1 MKLIKNK
8 FAFGAV
14 VYLLLCSFVF
24 GQKNRNPTPPSINI
38 GRNPTQ
44 PSRNFVSN
52 SIPASRNFGMKVF
65 NQYLNYNIK
74 PNMSLSQR
82 QNIYKNGIGVMIN
95 SSNIYLKLS
104 QSNPVTIAQKSERVR
119 DLVKLA
125 GYITGHKNF
134 NVDAT
139 YQQELKVNG
148 HKVLGAQHPIR
159 GIFIT
164 EDGLQG
170 SFQEQLLLA
179 THEFIH
185 AEDCENHFSQLQPG
199 DSIERYES
207 LEKEWSSRNVGLAM
221 VGREFNTEARAIV
234 AVEGVTGPLSKEK
247 LKEIRAW
254 QAQVFKAGVDF
265 NQNNFYKDKL
275 EQARMAF
282 NLKEDER
289 EENFEEIINGEL
301 VYGGI
306 IFGNKASNNSPV
318 CKGLSFVQEDDHWK
332 ILLSTETKDGL
343 REAVYENFS
352 IEDLWAAYHIVRPTE
367 QMKKKYGLWNQECS
381 LMHVQG
387 SVSVNVAAHPALL
400 TTPIGLRLITLEAIS
415 GDLAF
420 RKEKKER
427 RYDVKST
434 LGLQWFDAPSR
445 ILIQD
450 GEAKVVA
457 ADNPDLPLIR
467 FRLLERLPTPKAYE
481 LQKDHVKMY
490 LQNIWEKGTANQ
502 SSQEFTKNS
511 YHLTVSDTAYLESKI
526 IDQQFYN
533 EVAEGTQAINFVDNF
548 ARLLALLNWAAD
560 HLGDT
565 FPPLPKEA
573 EILNTPVELN
583 FAPDELQDLYRFP
596 LKPVAPIETNDNQI
610 TDISNKWYKIIQNG
624 RQIGFAQNV
633 TGTITQNGKRKSL
646 KMQKQS
652 IYFLDNLESGIS
664 EQYYTRIFDDAGKLV
679 SFNNLPFDSKAS
691 ANEKEIAE
699 KKALLGFTQLFP
711 GKDWILNLIYKSH
724 GDFNHLKKGESQ
736 TVGLVNSKPLKVTIL
751 ESQPLVLKYSYETNE
766 VLAEWGENGFPSRIF
781 YDGLNTYFKP
791 TTENETKNSFGFDVV
806 TREYINYG
814 VANDKTVGNLIP
826 INPPFH
832 TFAGEFQIEC
842 EWQKSLTS
850 NDLKHLEKIGW
861 NITKQEKPN
870 VILLRNSR
878 PLLEQGLFKIHQAD
892 PREPERWL
900 LPEKLIDSDNNNIQK
915 KAREMLLAPQYLRKN
930 NQFIFFP
937 QALHYQI
944 NLNDLDTANDQLLTE
959 SVQNKC
965 LTLSIEVSQLIKHNM
980 SNTRARRTSSEI
992 LNNPVGVCA
1001 EQARLL
1007 TAILRSQKIPAKY
1020 VAGIIFGPNEKYA
1033 CSHAWVEVIING
1045 YWYRIDPAQGA
1056 YQEQQVYIPDGENDN
1071 RVKFVKLISHN
1082 FKKNTN
1088 PTITINKN
1096 ITNQEEV
1103 LKQLMLIHTIK
1114 SQDALC
1120 RIDDQD
1126 YYTKCVT
1133 NLSMIRKCL
1142 AENGIADIQ
1151 ELPEWRPGL
1160 IPTGLAIL
1168 KVLEK
1173 SVGKERKSVNKRFGK
1188 EFAIINSLYPDAAY
1202 FLLPAQIKNIFDS
1215 ISNDGGKVQFE
1226 EDLENADLPEEIK
1239 TKIGLIA
1246 IGDAST
1252 AKKMEN
1258 IRALLVKHFDLENL
1272 IKLDA
1277 KQLELFLKDKNLFS
1291 N

>member
-24 GQKNRNPTPPSINI
+24 GQKNRNPTPPSITI

-82 QNIYKNGIGVMIN
+82 QNIYKNGFAVMIN

-134 NVDAT
+134 NVNAT
-139 YQQELKVNG
+139 YQQEYKVDG
-148 HKVLGAQHPIR
+148 HKVLGAQLPR
-159 GIFIT
+159 EGIIIT

-170 SFQEQLLLA
+170 SFQEQLLVA

-207 LEKEWSSRNVGLAM
+207 LEKEWCSRNVGLAM

-254 QAQVFKAGVDF
+254 WKQVFKAGVDF
-265 NQNNFYKDKL
+265 NENNFYKDKL
-275 EQARMAF
+275 EQARAAF
-282 NLKEDER
+282 NLNEDER
-289 EENFEEIINGEL
+289 EENFEKIINGEL

-306 IFGNKASNNSPV
+306 IFGNKASNNSPF

-387 SVSVNVAAHPALL
+387 LVSLNVAAHPALL

-420 RKEKKER
+420 RREKKENG
-427 RYDVKST
+427 YNFKST

-450 GEAKVVA
+450 GEAKIVA

-467 FRLLERLPTPKAYE
+467 FRLLERTPTPNAGE
-481 LQKDHVKMY
+481 LHKDYVKKY
-490 LQNIWEKGTANQ
+490 LQNIWKKGANP
-502 SSQEFTKNS
+502 SSQEFMKNS
-511 YHLTVSDTAYLESKI
+511 TNLNWSDTAYLESKI
-526 IDQQFYN
+526 IDQQFYK
-533 EVAEGTQAINFVDNF
+533 EVAEGNQTIHFVDNF

-560 HLGDT
+560 HLGDK

-583 FAPDELQDLYRFP
+583 FAPGELQDLYRFP

-652 IYFLDNLESGIS
+652 IYFLDNLESGVS
-664 EQYYTRIFDDAGKLV
+664 EQYYTRIFDDNGKMK
-679 SFNNLPFDSKAS
+679 SFSNMPFDPKSS
-691 ANEKEIAE
+691 TNEKEIAE
-699 KKALLGFTQLFP
+699 KKALLSFTQLFP
-711 GKDWILNLIYKSH
+711 WKDWFLNLIYKSH

-736 TVGLVNSKPLKVTIL
+736 TIGLVNSKPLKATML

-766 VLAEWGENGFPSRIF
+766 VLVEWGENGFPSRIF
-781 YDGLNTYFKP
+781 HNGLNTYFKP
-791 TTENETKNSFGFDVV
+791 TTENETKNSFGFDLV
-806 TREYINYG
+806 TRDYINYG
-814 VANDKTVGNLIP
+814 VEKYNTGGYLIP

-832 TFAGEFQIEC
+832 TFKGEFQIEC
-842 EWQKSLTS
+842 EWQKSLTA
-850 NDLKHLEKIGW
+850 NDLKQLEKIGW
-861 NITKQEKPN
+861 SISKQEKTN
-870 VILLRNSR
+870 VLILRNAK
-878 PLLEQGLFKIHQAD
+878 PLIEQGLFKIRQAD
-892 PREPERWL
+892 PGESERWL
-900 LPEKLIDSDNNNIQK
+900 LPENLIDSDNYDIQK
-915 KAREMLLAPQYLRKN
+915 KAKEMLLGIRYLRKN
-930 NQFIFFP
+930 NQFNHIP
-937 QALHYQI
+937 QVLYHQI
-944 NLNDLDTANDQLLTE
+944 NLNDLDTVNDQLLTE

-1001 EQARLL
+1001 EKARLL

-1033 CSHAWVEVIING
+1033 CYHAWVEVIING
-1045 YWYRIDPAQGA
+1045 YSYRIDPAQGA

-1082 FKKNTN
+1082 FKENTN
-1088 PTITINKN
+1088 PKITINKN

-1120 RIDDQD
+1120 RIDNQD

-1173 SVGKERKSVNKRFGK
+1173 SVGKERKSVNERFGK
-1188 EFAIINSLYPDAAY
+1188 EFAVINSLYPDAAY
-1202 FLLPAQIKNIFDS
+1202 FLLPNQLKDIFES
-1215 ISNDGGKVQFE
+1215 ISIDGGKVQLE